1 MDSLNMSSWNNNS
14 GLLQDLLNDSAR
26 LTTKVDIKILFIPSV
41 PLFLVTVLGL
51 PGNLFVIVVYIR
63 NMTTS
68 TKVYMFGLAIADT
81 AVCIC
86 GTVLTSA
93 RIDHTMLVVVLYFV
107 DLSIV
112 SSIYLLA
119 FVSLERLVA
128 VWRPHSFSL
137 SARRALVALAIIG
150 VAAATSAGVLTF
162 ARLRHYSYLAR
173 IFPML
178 VTLLSVLVMI
188 VCYMLV
194 AIKLLRNL
202 RAAHKN
208 VGVLSGP
215 QSLAPGPSTASHRAA
230 GKSDGTVEVNKVP
243 ANQAKTYKGVSLL
256 FIVTV
261 VFIACWLPQW
271 LAYVGISV
279 SAGVRRVFLLN
290 SAVNPFIYSAASAMF
305 RNDVRQFYHKTRSTL
320 TACCR

>member
-1 MDSLNMSSWNNNS
+1 MSTWNNDS

-26 LTTKVDIKILFIPSV
+26 LTTNVDTKILFIPS
-41 PLFLVTVLGL
+41 LSIFLVTVLGL
-51 PGNLFVIVVYIR
+51 PGNLFVIAVYIR

-93 RIDHTMLVVVLYFV
+93 RIDHTMLLVVLYFV

-119 FVSLERLVA
+119 FVSIERLVA
-128 VWRPHSFSL
+128 VWRPHSFNL

-173 IFPML
+173 VFPML
-178 VTLLSVLVMI
+178 VTLLSFLVMI

-194 AIKLLRNL
+194 AIKLLKNL

-215 QSLAPGPSTASHRAA
+215 QSLATGPSTASHRAA
-230 GKSDGTVEVNKVP
+230 GKSDGTVGVNKVP
-243 ANQAKTYKGVSLL
+243 AKQAKTYKGVSLL
-256 FIVTV
+256 FIVTL

-320 TACCR
+320 AACCR

>member
-1 MDSLNMSSWNNNS
+1 MSTWNNDS

-26 LTTKVDIKILFIPSV
+26 LTKNVDTKKVFIPSL
-41 PLFLVTVLGL
+41 PIFLVTVLGL
-51 PGNLFVIVVYIR
+51 PGNLFVIAVYIR

-86 GTVLTSA
+86 GIILTSA
-93 RIDHTMLVVVLYFV
+93 RIDHTMLLVVLYFV
-107 DLSIV
+107 DLSIII
-112 SSIYLLA
+112 SIYLLA
-119 FVSLERLVA
+119 FVSIERLVA

-137 SARRALVALAIIG
+137 SARRALVALTIIG

-173 IFPML
+173 VFPML

-194 AIKLLRNL
+194 AIKLLKNL

-215 QSLAPGPSTASHRAA
+215 QSLAPGPSTASHSGA
-230 GKSDGTVEVNKVP
+230 GKSDGTVGVNKVP
-243 ANQAKTYKGVSLL
+243 AKQAKTYKGVSLL
-256 FIVTV
+256 FTITV
-261 VFIACWLPQW
+261 IFIACWMPQW

-279 SAGVRRVFLLN
+279 SAGVRRIFLLN

-320 TACCR
+320 AACCR

>member
-1 MDSLNMSSWNNNS
+1 M
-14 GLLQDLLNDSAR
+14 
-26 LTTKVDIKILFIPSV
+26 
-41 PLFLVTVLGL
+41 TVLGL
-51 PGNLFVIVVYIR
+51 PGNLFVIAVYIR
-63 NMTTS
+63 NITTS

-93 RIDHTMLVVVLYFV
+93 RIDHTMLLVVLYFV
-107 DLSIV
+107 DLSIII
-112 SSIYLLA
+112 SIYLLA
-119 FVSLERLVA
+119 FVSIERLVA

-137 SARRALVALAIIG
+137 SSRRALVALAIIG

-215 QSLAPGPSTASHRAA
+215 QSLAPGPSHSGA
-230 GKSDGTVEVNKVP
+230 GKSDGTVVVNKVP
-243 ANQAKTYKGVSLL
+243 SKQAKTYKG
-256 FIVTV
+256 
-261 VFIACWLPQW
+261 C
-271 LAYVGISV
+271 
-279 SAGVRRVFLLN
+279 R
-290 SAVNPFIYSAASAMF
+290 
-305 RNDVRQFYHKTRSTL
+305 
-320 TACCR
+320 CCSPLR